1 MTSRNSH
8 TNEERLEQITVNI
21 VNELTEVGVYHY
33 NKLTFLFEYLF
44 IKNFGMKY
52 TGESFLKL
60 PHGPVIK
67 GYKKIITDQT
77 KKGLLSCDLEDLNL
91 NRKLDEDYNLKIF
104 ITKTENGN
112 SVKIEQ
118 SIVKEFLLKVLDKYA
133 HLTTDQLE
141 EKIYDTTPVKKY
153 IEQFQKG
160 FKKEIGGY
168 VMDCITIKQFNTQH
182 TQGRRKALQHFLKS
196 KPVSSEQ
203 LIKYQ
208 KEFQYLEYMRP

>member
-1 MTSRNSH
+1 
-8 TNEERLEQITVNI
+8 
-21 VNELTEVGVYHY
+21 
-33 NKLTFLFEYLF
+33 
-44 IKNFGMKY
+44 MKY

-60 PHGPVIK
+60 PHGPVIN

-77 KKGLLSCDLEDLNL
+77 NKGLLSCDLEDLNL

-141 EKIYDTTPVKKY
+141 EKIYNTTPVKNY
-153 IEQFQKG
+153 LAQVESG
-160 FKKEIGGY
+160 YKKETGGY
-168 VMDCITIKQFNTQH
+168 VLKCISLKQFNNPYTE
-182 TQGRRKALQHFLKS
+182 GRKRALLHFLNNKQATID
-196 KPVSSEQ
+196 Q
-203 LIKYQ
+203 LNKYQ
-208 KEFQYLEYMRP
+208 KEFEYLEYMRP